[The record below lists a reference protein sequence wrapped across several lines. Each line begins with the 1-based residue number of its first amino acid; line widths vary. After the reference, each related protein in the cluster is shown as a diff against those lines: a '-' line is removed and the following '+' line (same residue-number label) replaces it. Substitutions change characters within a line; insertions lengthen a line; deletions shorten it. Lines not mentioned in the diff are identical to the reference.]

1 MGGKIPGGA
10 LAERLLEA
18 ELTQKADAFS
28 CAKGTKM
35 IKSKTSEPDGAAEPT
50 RPVGWLAE
58 GAACAPARHN
68 PPGAGLSGEGGQ
80 RPALLLLRKQ
90 LARCKA

>member
-28 CAKGTKM
+28 CDTRM
-35 IKSKTSEPDGAAEPT
+35 IQSKTSGPDGAAEPT

-58 GAACAPARHN
+58 GAA
-68 PPGAGLSGEGGQ
+68 
-80 RPALLLLRKQ
+80 
-90 LARCKA
+90 